1 MKVRNALAAAVGSV
15 GATALANRLLTTQ
28 AEGFEPYLDGDQGT
42 YRWRGFD
49 VGYSELGD
57 PEDDDVLL
65 MHGLS
70 AAASNHEFA
79 AIAESL
85 AEQYHVI
92 APDLPGF
99 GHSDRPPLLY
109 SGSLYTT
116 FVKDAIDDLTDDP
129 IVVASSLTAAY
140 VAQAADDVDVSE
152 YVLVCPTASTV
163 GERKVWLRAL
173 IRSPVVGQ
181 GLFNLLVS
189 KRGLAYFQDDHGYYD
204 MDNYTQAVQEY
215 EWLTAHQPGARFAPA
230 SFASGF
236 LNVDD
241 DMGELLGSLDAPVT
255 LVWGRNSDLLP
266 LSKGRSLA
274 EDADAGLVVFDKATL
289 LPHTEHPEQFVDLIT
304 DGVPVEQ

>member
-28 AEGFEPYLDGDQGT
+28 AEGFEPYLGGDQGT

-49 VGYSELGD
+49 VAYAELGD
-57 PEDDDVLL
+57 PESEDVILL
-65 MHGLS
+65 HGIS
-70 AAASNHEFA
+70 AAAGNHEFA
-79 AIAESL
+79 EIAESL

-140 VAQAADDVDVSE
+140 VADAADGVDVSE
-152 YVLVCPTASTV
+152 YVLVCPTESTV
-163 GERKVWLRAL
+163 GDQKVWLRAL
-173 IRSPVVGQ
+173 IRSPVIGQ

-189 KRGLAYFQDDHGYYD
+189 KRGLAYFQNDHGYYD
-204 MDNYTQAVQEY
+204 MDNYTDDIHEY
-215 EWLTAHQPGARFAPA
+215 EWVTAHQPGARFAPA

-236 LNVDD
+236 LNVDE
-241 DMGELLGSLDAPVT
+241 DMGELLADTEAPVT

-266 LSKGRSLA
+266 LSRGRSLA

-304 DGVPVEQ
+304 NGVPVEQ